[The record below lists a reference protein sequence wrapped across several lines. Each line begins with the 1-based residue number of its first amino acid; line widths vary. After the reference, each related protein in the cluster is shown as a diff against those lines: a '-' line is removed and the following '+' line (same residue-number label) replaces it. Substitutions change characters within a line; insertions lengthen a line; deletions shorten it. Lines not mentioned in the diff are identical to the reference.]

1 MAGGGH
7 GVAVRRGGLPRRPVG
22 RAAAR
27 RTRPHPRGGRPR
39 ARRPPPLPR
48 RHRRSRPTPPGLR
61 RLDQSHAEKTRAP
74 RFLLGANPRTGPSC
88 SWDNGSAMALPPLN
102 EGDLAT
108 PAALRAPAD
117 VISRVFSQPDCVDLL
132 SCSLVCRA
140 TRRVEDGVHGAWNL
154 QCLSVRITHRRAQLA
169 PSEAC
174 EPGALDL
181 QPGRA
186 PELHCHKYIHC

>member
-1 MAGGGH
+1 
-7 GVAVRRGGLPRRPVG
+7 
-22 RAAAR
+22 
-27 RTRPHPRGGRPR
+27 
-39 ARRPPPLPR
+39 
-48 RHRRSRPTPPGLR
+48 
-61 RLDQSHAEKTRAP
+61 
-74 RFLLGANPRTGPSC
+74 
-88 SWDNGSAMALPPLN
+88 MALPPLN

-132 SCSLVCRA
+132 SCSLVCRSVGSSPPLPAPACPVFHRLPAARPA